1 MIGYKPTTSS
11 MTHIKTVRLKE
22 VLRMF
27 MDKLL
32 NAALPYKPLREK
44 LLTLTK
50 ERINMVSCNN
60 NAPQVS
66 SLNADLCR
74 GFREKHRFH
83 ITAWLVG
90 PMFLTFYR

>member
-1 MIGYKPTTSS
+1 MIGYKPTTPS
-11 MTHIKTVRLKE
+11 MTHIKTVRLKQ

-32 NAALPYKPLREK
+32 NASLPYKPLREK

-50 ERINMVSCNN
+50 ERINTVSCNN
-60 NAPQVS
+60 NAPEVCC
-66 SLNADLCR
+66 LNADLSR
-74 GFREKHRFH
+74 GFREKHCIH

-90 PMFLTFYR
+90 PMFLTFYH